1 MNLVDFI
8 EKFILPNTIVRV
20 WMPDSQG
27 YKLIF
32 GPITE
37 WEILK
42 SGCFERDDSIFEVV
56 GVTDIMCCDEYQE
69 AVNVVVK
76 VKGGM

>member
-8 EKFILPNTIVRV
+8 EKIILPNTIVRV

-27 YKLIF
+27 HKLIF
-32 GPITE
+32 GPMME

-56 GVTDIMCCDEYQE
+56 GVTDILCDEYPE
-69 AVNVVVK
+69 AVNVVIK
-76 VKGGM
+76 VKGGK